1 MATTKKCQQHLG
13 DDRKTSV
20 YILDIPENAG
30 QSLAYLLLLAVTRA
44 PPRQLLREKVEN
56 LT

>member
-13 DDRKTSV
+13 DGRKTSV
-20 YILDIPENAG
+20 YILDIPENTG
-30 QSLAYLLLLAVTRA
+30 QSLAYLLLLAVTTA
-44 PPRQLLREKVEN
+44 PPRQLLREKVKN